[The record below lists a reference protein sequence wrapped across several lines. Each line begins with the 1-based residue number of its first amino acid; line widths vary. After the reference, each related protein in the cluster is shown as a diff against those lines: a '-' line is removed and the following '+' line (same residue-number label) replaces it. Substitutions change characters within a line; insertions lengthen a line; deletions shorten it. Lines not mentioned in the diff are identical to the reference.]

1 MIKSNKKAV
10 SEIIA
15 TVLLIGMSL
24 MMAGAVYAWMKSIAS
39 QPMAE
44 EVCPDDISLIINSY
58 SCVDGIMSLTVRNK
72 GFFNVSGYI
81 AKINNV
87 ARTEDTLVGKYPLCT
102 EAAVNNYT
110 HLPCNTEFTYNGCA
124 AVPAGMCNIKIANP
138 TTIKFT
144 NPLIPNALSTNRFNY
159 SEYGKIMQ
167 IEIEPMRGEDLCKN
181 RVITQAV
188 QNCPLI
194 TG

>member
-1 MIKSNKKAV
+1 MIKHNKKSV

-24 MMAGAVYAWMKSIAS
+24 MMAGAVYAWMKTIAK

-44 EVCPDDISLIINSY
+44 EVCPEDISLIINNI
-58 SCVDGIMSLTVRNK
+58 SCSDGIISLIVKNK

-87 ARTEDTLVGKYPLCT
+87 GREADVLAGKYPLCT
-102 EAAVNNYT
+102 VAAVRNYT
-110 HLPCNTEFTYNGCA
+110 NLPGN
-124 AVPAGMCNIKIANP
+124 PAYTSCTATSGKVTNP
-138 TTIKFT
+138 TTIKFD
-144 NPLIPNALSTNRFNY
+144 NPLVPNAVATSQFNY

-167 IEIEPMRGEDLCKN
+167 IEIEPMRGDNLCKN

-188 QNCPLI
+188 QNCN
-194 TG
+194 